1 MPAGPGG
8 LDGAFSPR
16 YLATCLYAAYHP
28 YASRL
33 HPAGAGH
40 VPPVLVRAADG
51 GTVIRALASAGAGKD
66 DVARLNGIGPD
77 LKR

>member
-8 LDGAFSPR
+8 LDGTFSPR
-16 YLATCLYAAYHP
+16 QLATCLYAVYDP

-33 HPAGAGH
+33 RLADAGH

-51 GTVIRALASAGAGKD
+51 GTVIRALASSGARKEAWRGST
-66 DVARLNGIGPD
+66 ASALT
-77 LKR
+77 

>member
-8 LDGAFSPR
+8 LEGAFSPR
-16 YLATCLYAAYHP
+16 YLTTCLYAVHDP
-28 YASRL
+28 HASRL
-33 HPAGAGH
+33 RLADAGH